1 MKGTGQPT
9 GNSESGLWGW
19 GDSSCSPTP
28 QVPHAGSRA
37 LLSTTAGSADHSQR
51 QQPRT
56 ALCPRHR
63 EAQHSSSSTG
73 TLLAA
78 PFCAGANAQ
87 TDPTAQLVSSSLQ
100 VINEIIYC
108 SLLGFCQ
115 NTRKKKKTTKKHNSY
130 CQQNPCYAAGQLF
143 AMPSENTVC
152 SDPVH
157 GPGCSQHSSDT
168 SIGMAVTN
176 RPLCSGA
183 RSSRAALH
191 EHRAMGHTAP
201 SSQQNPTDEWGCSSS
216 PKARSARPYTAQL
229 LLTAALPPRIAE
241 GSRAAQKGITANL
254 LNSRSDFS
262 STSRTCGD
270 QGNIF
275 LYTLSEGTQLFAT

>member
-1 MKGTGQPT
+1 METPKGTLGSVRGTGQPT
-9 GNSESGLWGW
+9 GNSEAGLWGW

-56 ALCPRHR
+56 ALCPRR
-63 EAQHSSSSTG
+63 RAAQHGSSSTG

-115 NTRKKKKTTKKHNSY
+115 NTRKKKKKRQKSTTLTASKTPVTLQASY
-130 CQQNPCYAAGQLF
+130 LQCLLKTWC
-143 AMPSENTVC
+143 
-152 SDPVH
+152 
-157 GPGCSQHSSDT
+157 
-168 SIGMAVTN
+168 AVT
-176 RPLCSGA
+176 PCTA
-183 RSSRAALH
+183 RAAPSTAVT
-191 EHRAMGHTAP
+191 RA
-201 SSQQNPTDEWGCSSS
+201 
-216 PKARSARPYTAQL
+216 
-229 LLTAALPPRIAE
+229 
-241 GSRAAQKGITANL
+241 
-254 LNSRSDFS
+254 
-262 STSRTCGD
+262 
-270 QGNIF
+270 
-275 LYTLSEGTQLFAT
+275 